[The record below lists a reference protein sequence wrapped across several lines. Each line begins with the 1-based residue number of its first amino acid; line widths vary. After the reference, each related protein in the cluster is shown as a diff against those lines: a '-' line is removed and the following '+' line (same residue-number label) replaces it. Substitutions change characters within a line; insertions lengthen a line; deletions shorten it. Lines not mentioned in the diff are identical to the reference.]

1 MKIASRLILQVM
13 PFTALLL
20 VTNLMSITS
29 VSATTSHTLN
39 GTTYVGGDIHTLTYT
54 QHGLFVTG
62 HESGSLS
69 TDEGM
74 TWKSISSFKNTDIM
88 SWATTREGFLAGG
101 HGGLYRSTLNGKS
114 FVRYNFFGK
123 VSDVHALGASGQ
135 IVYMG
140 SPQVGF
146 LTSKDGGRKWKLIN
160 TKFGQGFMGS
170 MLVDP
175 VAPLR
180 VIAPDMNNGLVIT
193 RDGGKNWA
201 RFGGPSGVMSVAWNP
216 GDSRE
221 IVALG
226 MGTVAFTRDNGKNWS
241 SFPVPMG
248 ASAVSFSPNGK
259 KIFIAI
265 LTGNK
270 ASVLTSSNDGKT
282 WN

>member
-1 MKIASRLILQVM
+1 MKIASRLFLQVL

-20 VTNLMSITS
+20 VTNFMSIAS
-29 VSATTSHTLN
+29 VSANTRPARN
-39 GTTYVGGDIHTLTYT
+39 GMTYVGGDIHTLTYT
-54 QHGLFVTG
+54 EHGLFLTG
-62 HESGSLS
+62 HESGSVS

-74 TWKSISSFKNTDIM
+74 TWKSIPSFKNTDIM

-101 HGGLYRSTLNGKS
+101 HGGLYRSTLSGKS

-135 IVYMG
+135 IIYMG
-140 SPQVGF
+140 SPEVGF

-160 TKFGQGFMGS
+160 KKFGQGFMGS

-175 VAPLR
+175 VKPLT
-180 VIAPDMNNGLVIT
+180 VIAPDMNNGLV
-193 RDGGKNWA
+193 WA

-216 GDSRE
+216 GDSKE
-221 IVALG
+221 ILALG
-226 MGTVAFTRDNGKNWS
+226 MGTVALTKDNGKNWI

-259 KIFIAI
+259 KIFIAV
-265 LTGNK
+265 LTDKK
-270 ASVLTSSNDGKT
+270 ASVLTSSNDGRT